1 VEKPNLALNEVHL
14 AIAPG
19 EKVAIC
25 GRTGSGKSSI
35 IALILKLLDPTQDT
49 SAYAFIDNIPLN
61 RIDRQALRLRLIAL
75 PQDAVFLP
83 DGSTVQENLDPF
95 AVASSAECR
104 AALETVGIWTL
115 IEERGGLDG
124 ALNSDTLSQGQR
136 QLFAL
141 AHAVLRRRIRARSNL
156 GIDGGGSQGGILL
169 LDEATSS
176 VDQKTESIMQ
186 TIINLE
192 FREYTIVA
200 VSHRLQFVMDFDKV
214 VIMDKGK
221 VVEVGNPR
229 KLASGADTRFGDLWR
244 AGGK

>member
-1 VEKPNLALNEVHL
+1 MEKLNLALNEVHL

-49 SAYAFIDNIPLN
+49 AAYASIDNIPLN
-61 RIDRQALRLRLIAL
+61 RIDRQTLRLRLIAL

-83 DGSTVQENLDPF
+83 DGSTFQENLDPF
-95 AVASSAECR
+95 AVANGAECR
-104 AALETVGIWTL
+104 AALETVGLWTL

-124 ALNSDTLSQGQR
+124 TMNSDTLSQGQR

-141 AHAVLRRRIRARSNL
+141 AHAVLRRRIRARSDP
-156 GIDGGGSQGGILL
+156 GIDCGGSQGGILL

-186 TIINLE
+186 SIIDME
-192 FREYTIVA
+192 FREYTILA

-214 VIMDKGK
+214 LIMDKGK
-221 VVEVGNPR
+221 VVEVGNPK
-229 KLASGADTRFGDLWR
+229 KLVDGNTRFGDLWR
-244 AGGK
+244 AGEK